1 MTKTPKAVIFDIGN
15 VLFEWHPERFYD
27 RAIGPERRRALF
39 QNVDLHGMNERV
51 DLGADFTATIYD
63 MADAHPEFRDEIR
76 MWRDEWLQL
85 AQPLIP
91 GSVHLMCALQAR
103 GVPVFALTNFGI
115 GSFDYAA
122 DTTYPFMR
130 DFDRAYISGHLGVIK
145 PDPRIYEIV
154 EQDCGIAPE
163 HLLFTDDRQDNI
175 AAADARGWQ
184 THLFEGPAGWAACLV
199 DAGLLTQAEVAD
211 AA

>member
-1 MTKTPKAVIFDIGN
+1 MTQRPEAVIFDIGN

-27 RAIGPERRRALF
+27 RRIGPERRRALF
-39 QNVDLHGMNERV
+39 DAVDLHGMNERI
-51 DLGADFTATIYD
+51 DLGADFTGTIYAT
-63 MADAHPEFRDEIR
+63 ADAHPEYRDEIR
-76 MWRDEWLQL
+76 MWRDDWLEM

-91 GSVHLMCALQAR
+91 GALHLMRALQAC

-122 DTTYPFMR
+122 DTTYPFLR
-130 DFDRAYISGHLGVIK
+130 DFDRAYVSGHLGVLK

-163 HLLFTDDRQDNI
+163 RLLFADDRADNI
-175 AAADARGWQ
+175 TAAQARGWQ
-184 THLFEGPAGWAACLV
+184 THLFDGAAGWAARLV
-199 DAGLLTQAEVAD
+199 AAGLLSQDE
-211 AA
+211 AAHAA